1 MTVNHLTPGDH
12 LVAPH
17 SDGLRHGML
26 VGNGQVIHCNAADAS
41 YEAHQLTLTQ
51 LAAFCQGLPL
61 QIQPHPNRLFSREES
76 IARAYDR
83 LGEQDPSQRFANGE
97 QFVSWCINGSHRS
110 TSLVPT
116 VVASVVAA
124 EVARHTLGKAATSTA
139 AGIAATTLT
148 ATTTGGTATATV
160 MASAASVVSAP
171 ILAPLAVGAVAVYS
185 VAKLWDWLS
194 D

>member
-1 MTVNHLTPGDH
+1 MTQHFIIGDH
-12 LVAPH
+12 LVARLPDGDQHGLFVDHDQVICYLARADDNGAGQLVLTSLVTFRQHSAIEAKPH
-17 SDGLRHGML
+17 SH
-26 VGNGQVIHCNAADAS
+26 
-41 YEAHQLTLTQ
+41 
-51 LAAFCQGLPL
+51 
-61 QIQPHPNRLFSREES
+61 RLFSREES
-76 IARAYDR
+76 LTRAYTQLSERELD
-83 LGEQDPSQRFANGE
+83 QPFSNGE
-97 QFVSWCINGSHRS
+97 QFVTWCIEGLRNSS
-110 TSLVPT
+110 NLVPT

-124 EVARHTLGKAATSTA
+124 EVARHTLGKAATTTA

-148 ATTTGGTATATV
+148 ATTTGGTVTATV